1 MRELDPS
8 MTTRPSSVLAR
19 LVEVD
24 GFTVRPEGVDFAT
37 WIVLDT
43 LTVALAGSQMESD
56 VVRSVGATMSR
67 TSGVGPSAAFPI
79 GRRLAPSAAA
89 AVNACAV
96 HSIDYDDSY
105 MAGGV
110 KAHFSSSIIPAAM
123 AVAEDLE
130 ATGAQFLDAVVRG
143 FEVAARLGHAITP
156 SVVERWHPTGVVGV
170 VGCAAAAASLLGLRG
185 ETAEIALGL
194 AADHAS
200 GTRFCLASGDATK
213 SLHAAFAAHDG
224 IVSAY
229 MAHDGVPG
237 PVGFL
242 EGTKGFCETYISHV
256 PDLSFPADA
265 NGRALIELNCTKFF
279 PVMHALHAAAE
290 VAETIA
296 ARRPVDSPDEIALIV
311 VTQSTTHAAF
321 GAYFD
326 PETELAARLS
336 LPFTMAA
343 TLTEGECTID
353 QFTNARLADPD
364 FRALMRRVRI
374 EPSEKIEWE
383 FGSRVASGVEVTY
396 ADGSVETGF
405 AADPLGFPE
414 RPATADQRLVK
425 AHALLRRV
433 MSGDDAETTIGVC
446 RTIPTMTS
454 LRPLTDL
461 LLLRGLL
468 P

>member
-1 MRELDPS
+1 MALN
-8 MTTRPSSVLAR
+8 PSSRLAA
-19 LVEVD
+19 LI
-24 GFTVRPEGVDFAT
+24 GTGSFAVRPEAVDFAV
-37 WIVLDT
+37 WMVLDS
-43 LTVALAGSQMESD
+43 LTVGLAGAQLESD
-56 VVRSVGATMSR
+56 VVQRVATTMAR
-67 TSGVGPSAAFPI
+67 LSGDGSSAAFPI

-110 KAHFSSSIIPAAM
+110 KAHFSASIIPAAM
-123 AVAEDLE
+123 AVAEDVN
-130 ATGAQFLDAVVRG
+130 ATGVQFLDAVVRG

-170 VGCAAAAASLLGLRG
+170 LGCAAATASLLGLSG
-185 ETAEIALGL
+185 EQAEISLGL

-200 GTRFCLASGDATK
+200 GSRFCLASGDATK

-237 PVGFL
+237 PIGFL
-242 EGTKGFCETYISHV
+242 DGANGFCETYLGHV
-256 PDLSFPADA
+256 PDLSFPADF
-265 NGRALIELNCTKFF
+265 NGRALIELNSTKFF
-279 PVMHALHAAAE
+279 PVMHALHAATE
-290 VAETIA
+290 VAQTIA
-296 ARRPVDSPDEIALIV
+296 ALRPVDSPDEIARIV
-311 VTQSTTHAAF
+311 VTQSTTHARF

-326 PETELAARLS
+326 PETKLAARLS
-336 LPFTMAA
+336 LPYAIAA
-343 TLTEGECTID
+343 TLVDGVCTID
-353 QFTNARLADPD
+353 QFTTARLVDPV
-364 FRALMRRVRI
+364 FRSLMHRVRI
-374 EPSEKIEWE
+374 EPSEEIERE

-396 ADGSVETGF
+396 VDGSVEAGF

-414 RPATADQRLVK
+414 RPATADQRLIK
-425 AHALLRRV
+425 AHTLLERA
-433 MSGDDAETTIGVC
+433 MTANEADTIISLI

-461 LLLRGLL
+461 LLQRGLL

>member
-1 MRELDPS
+1 
-8 MTTRPSSVLAR
+8 MTISPSSLLAR
-19 LVEVD
+19 LVETD
-24 GFTVRPEGVDFAT
+24 GFAVRPEAVEFAT
-37 WIVLDT
+37 WMVLDT
-43 LTVALAGSQMESD
+43 LTVALAGSRMESD

-67 TSGVGPSAAFPI
+67 TSGEGASAAFPI
-79 GRRLAPSAAA
+79 GRRLSPPAAA

-110 KAHFSSSIIPAAM
+110 KAHFSSSIVPTAM
-123 AVAEDLE
+123 AVAEDTH

-156 SVVERWHPTGVVGV
+156 SIVERWHPTGVVGV
-170 VGCAAAAASLLGLRG
+170 VGCAAAAASLLELGG

-224 IVSAY
+224 IMGAY
-229 MAHDGVPG
+229 MAHDGLPG
-237 PVGFL
+237 PMGFL
-242 EGTKGFCETYISHV
+242 EGTKGFCETYVGRV
-256 PDLSFPADA
+256 PDLSFPADPD
-265 NGRALIELNCTKFF
+265 GRALIELNCTKFF

-290 VAETIA
+290 VAEAIA
-296 ARRPVDSPDEIALIV
+296 ARRPVDSPDEIARIV

-336 LPFTMAA
+336 LPFTVAA
-343 TLTEGECTID
+343 TLIDGVCTID
-353 QFTNARLADPD
+353 QFTKARLADLT
-364 FRALMRRVRI
+364 FRSLMQRVRI
-374 EPSEKIEWE
+374 EASEDIERE
-383 FGSRVASGVEVTY
+383 FGSRVASRVEVTY

-425 AHALLRRV
+425 ARALLRRV
-433 MSGDDAETTIGVC
+433 MSDDGAETTISLI

-454 LRPLTDL
+454 LRPLTNML
-461 LLLRGLL
+461 LQRGLL
-468 P
+468 Q

>member
-1 MRELDPS
+1 
-8 MTTRPSSVLAR
+8 MTTSPSSLLAR
-19 LVEVD
+19 LVETD
-24 GFTVRPEGVDFAT
+24 GFTVRPEAVEFAT
-37 WIVLDT
+37 WMVLDT
-43 LTVALAGSQMESD
+43 LTVALAGSRMESGI
-56 VVRSVGATMSR
+56 VRSVGATMSR
-67 TSGVGPSAAFPI
+67 TSAEGASAAFPI
-79 GRRLAPSAAA
+79 GRRLTPSAAA

-105 MAGGV
+105 MSGGV
-110 KAHFSSSIIPAAM
+110 KAHFSSSIIPATM
-123 AVAEDLE
+123 AVAEDIE
-130 ATGAQFLDAVVRG
+130 ATGARFLDAVVRG

-170 VGCAAAAASLLGLRG
+170 VGCAAAAASLLELRG
-185 ETAEIALGL
+185 ETVEIALGL

-224 IVSAY
+224 IVGAY
-229 MAHDGVPG
+229 MALDGVRG

-242 EGTKGFCETYISHV
+242 EGTKGFCETYVGQV
-256 PDLSFPADA
+256 PDLSFPADSD
-265 NGRALIELNCTKFF
+265 GRALIELNCTKFF

-290 VAETIA
+290 VAEVIA
-296 ARRPVDSPDEIALIV
+296 ARRPVDSPDEIERVV

-336 LPFTMAA
+336 LPFTVAA
-343 TLTEGECTID
+343 TLIDGVCTID
-353 QFTNARLADPD
+353 QFTKARLADPT
-364 FRALMRRVRI
+364 FRSLMQRVRI
-374 EPSEKIEWE
+374 EASEAIERE
-383 FGSRVASGVEVTY
+383 FGSRVASRVKVTY

-425 AHALLRRV
+425 ARALLRRV
-433 MSGDDAETTIGVC
+433 MSDDDAETTIILI

>member
-1 MRELDPS
+1 
-8 MTTRPSSVLAR
+8 MTTSPSSALAH
-19 LVEVD
+19 LVETD
-24 GFTVRPEGVDFAT
+24 EFTVRPEAVDFAT
-37 WIVLDT
+37 WMVLDT
-43 LTVALAGSQMESD
+43 LTVALAGSQMESE
-56 VVRSVGATMSR
+56 VVRSVGTTMTR
-67 TSGVGPSAAFPI
+67 ASGDGASAAFSI
-79 GRRLAPSAAA
+79 GRRLTPAAAA

-96 HSIDYDDSY
+96 HSIDFDDSY

-123 AVAEDLE
+123 AVAEDIG

-143 FEVAARLGHAITP
+143 FEVAARLGHAVTP
-156 SVVERWHPTGVVGV
+156 AVVERWHPTGVVGV
-170 VGCAAAAASLLGLRG
+170 VGCAAATASLLGLRG

-194 AADHAS
+194 ASDHAS

-229 MAHDGVPG
+229 MASDGVPG

-242 EGTKGFCETYISHV
+242 EGAKGFCETYVGRV

-265 NGRALIELNCTKFF
+265 EGRALIELNCTKFF

-290 VAETIA
+290 VAEAIA
-296 ARRPVDSPDEIALIV
+296 RRRPVESPHEIAGIT

-336 LPFTMAA
+336 LPFTVAA
-343 TLTEGECTID
+343 TLIDGVCTID
-353 QFTNARLADPD
+353 QFTKARLADLS
-364 FRALMRRVRI
+364 FRSLMQRVRI
-374 EPSEKIEWE
+374 EASEDMERE
-383 FGSRVASGVEVTY
+383 FGSRVASHVHVTY
-396 ADGSVETGF
+396 TDGSVETGF

-414 RPATADQRLVK
+414 RPATADQRLGK
-425 AHALLRRV
+425 AQTLLGRV
-433 MSGDDAETTIGVC
+433 MSTKDADALIDAI

-461 LLLRGLL
+461 LLQRGLL
-468 P
+468 R

>member
-1 MRELDPS
+1 
-8 MTTRPSSVLAR
+8 MTTSPSSVLAR
-19 LVEVD
+19 LVETD
-24 GFTVRPEGVDFAT
+24 LFTVRPEAVDFAT
-37 WIVLDT
+37 WMVLDT
-43 LTVALAGSQMESD
+43 LTVALAGSQMKSD
-56 VVRSVGATMSR
+56 VVRSVGATMLRASR
-67 TSGVGPSAAFPI
+67 EGSSAAFPI

-143 FEVAARLGHAITP
+143 FEVAARLGHATTP

-213 SLHAAFAAHDG
+213 SLHAAFAAQDG

-237 PVGFL
+237 PVGFFDA
-242 EGTKGFCETYISHV
+242 TMGFCETYIGHV
-256 PDLSFPADA
+256 PDLSFPADSY
-265 NGRALIELNCTKFF
+265 GRALIELNCTKFF

-296 ARRPVDSPDEIALIV
+296 ARRPVDSPAEIARIV

-343 TLTEGECTID
+343 TLIDGVCTID
-353 QFTNARLADPD
+353 QFTNSRLTDPV
-364 FRALMRRVRI
+364 FRALMHRVRI
-374 EPSEKIEWE
+374 EPSEEIERE

-425 AHALLRRV
+425 AHSLLRRV
-433 MSGDDAETTIGVC
+433 MSGDDAETSISLI

>member
-1 MRELDPS
+1 
-8 MTTRPSSVLAR
+8 MTTSPSSVLAR
-19 LVEVD
+19 LVQAD
-24 GFTVRPEGVDFAT
+24 AFTVRPEAVDFAT
-37 WIVLDT
+37 WMVLDT

-67 TSGVGPSAAFPI
+67 TSGGGASAAFPI

-123 AVAEDLE
+123 AVAEDIE

-156 SVVERWHPTGVVGV
+156 TVVERWHPTGVVGV

-213 SLHAAFAAHDG
+213 SLHAAFAALDG

-242 EGTKGFCETYISHV
+242 EGTKGFCETYLGRV
-256 PDLSFPADA
+256 PDLSFPADS

-290 VAETIA
+290 AAAAIA
-296 ARRPVDSPDEIALIV
+296 ARRPVDSPDEISQIV

-326 PETELAARLS
+326 PQTELAARLS
-336 LPFTMAA
+336 LPFTVAV
-343 TLTEGECTID
+343 TLVDGVCTID
-353 QFTNARLADPD
+353 QFTEARLADPV
-364 FRALMRRVRI
+364 FRSLMHRVRI
-374 EPSEKIEWE
+374 EPSEKIERE

-396 ADGSVETGF
+396 ADGSVEAGF

-414 RPATADQRLVK
+414 RPATAEQRLSK
-425 AHALLRRV
+425 AHTLLGRV
-433 MSGDDAETTIGVC
+433 MSAEEADDMINLI

>member
-1 MRELDPS
+1 
-8 MTTRPSSVLAR
+8 MTISPSSLLAR
-19 LVEVD
+19 LVETD
-24 GFTVRPEGVDFAT
+24 GFAVRPEAVEFAT
-37 WIVLDT
+37 WMVLDT
-43 LTVALAGSQMESD
+43 LTVALAGSRMESD

-67 TSGVGPSAAFPI
+67 TSGEGASAAFPI
-79 GRRLAPSAAA
+79 GRRLSPPAAA

-110 KAHFSSSIIPAAM
+110 KAHFSSSIVPTAM
-123 AVAEDLE
+123 AVAEDTH

-156 SVVERWHPTGVVGV
+156 SIVERWHPTGVVGV
-170 VGCAAAAASLLGLRG
+170 VGCAAAAASLLELRG

-224 IVSAY
+224 IMGAY
-229 MAHDGVPG
+229 MANDGLPG
-237 PVGFL
+237 PMGFL
-242 EGTKGFCETYISHV
+242 EGTKGFCETYVGRV
-256 PDLSFPADA
+256 PDLSFPADPD
-265 NGRALIELNCTKFF
+265 GRALIELNCTKFF

-290 VAETIA
+290 VAEAIA
-296 ARRPVDSPDEIALIV
+296 ARRPVDSPDEIARIV

-336 LPFTMAA
+336 LPFTVAA
-343 TLTEGECTID
+343 TLIDGVCTID
-353 QFTNARLADPD
+353 QFTKARLADLN
-364 FRALMRRVRI
+364 FRSLMQRVRI
-374 EPSEKIEWE
+374 EASEDIERE
-383 FGSRVASGVEVTY
+383 FGSRVASRVEVTY

-425 AHALLRRV
+425 ARALLRRV
-433 MSGDDAETTIGVC
+433 MSDDDAETTISLI

-454 LRPLTDL
+454 LRPLTNIL
-461 LLLRGLL
+461 LQRGLL
-468 P
+468 Q

>member
-1 MRELDPS
+1 MMIS
-8 MTTRPSSVLAR
+8 PSSTLAR
-19 LVEVD
+19 LVEAD
-24 GFTVRPEGVDFAT
+24 GFAVRPEAIDFAV
-37 WIVLDT
+37 WMVLDT

-56 VVRSVGATMSR
+56 VVRSVGTTVSR
-67 TSGVGPSAAFPI
+67 FSFEGASAAFPL
-79 GRRLAPSAAA
+79 GRRLTPSAAA

-123 AVAEDLE
+123 AVAEDIE

-170 VGCAAAAASLLGLRG
+170 VGCAGAAASLLELRG

-224 IVSAY
+224 IIGAY
-229 MAHDGVPG
+229 MAHDGVRG

-242 EGTKGFCETYISHV
+242 EGTKGFCEAYV
-256 PDLSFPADA
+256 GGLPDLSFPADSD
-265 NGRALIELNCTKFF
+265 GRAMIERNCTKFF

-290 VAETIA
+290 VAEAIA
-296 ARRPVDSPDEIALIV
+296 ARRPVDSPDDIARIV

-336 LPFTMAA
+336 LPFTVAA
-343 TLTEGECTID
+343 TLIDGVCNID
-353 QFTNARLADPD
+353 QFTKARLADPT
-364 FRALMRRVRI
+364 FRSLMQRVRI
-374 EPSEKIEWE
+374 EASEDIERE
-383 FGSRVASGVEVTY
+383 FGSRVASRVEVTY

-425 AHALLRRV
+425 ARALLRRV
-433 MSGDDAETTIGVC
+433 MSDDDAETAITLI
-446 RTIPTMTS
+446 RTIPTMAS

-461 LLLRGLL
+461 LLLRGLI